1 MKFSPIIVIALFLS
15 VMVSSCKQHQEARR
29 PISQTS
35 GSFMKKSVERN
46 KKLVAGEEDQIKK
59 LMKSNPE
66 VDYMSSSKGYWYS
79 YETENEVDTLTP
91 KKGDVVFFDYEIKD
105 LSGAIIYSEL
115 ELRPQIYYVDKQE
128 IMMGLRDG
136 IKLMHKNEKVNFL
149 FPSHMG
155 FGYHGD
161 NKRIGHNQ
169 PLICTVTLHDFKPE
183 AIYKKQ
189 METKSISVV
198 PAVKKV
204 IPDST
209 PQVPA
214 AIKKTNPTPIES
226 KDTLKQ

>member
-1 MKFSPIIVIALFLS
+1 MKFNPIIVIALFLS
-15 VMVSSCKQHQEARR
+15 LMVSSCKQHQEARR

-59 LMKSNPE
+59 LMKSNPGM
-66 VDYMSSSKGYWYS
+66 DYMSSSKGYWYS
-79 YETENEVDTLTP
+79 YESENEVDTLTP

-105 LSGAIIYSEL
+105 LGGAIIYSEL
-115 ELRPQIYYVDKQE
+115 ELRPQIYYVDKQD

-169 PLICTVTLHDFKPE
+169 PLICTVTLRDFMSE
-183 AIYKKQ
+183 AVYKKQ
-189 METKSISVV
+189 MDPTS
-198 PAVKKV
+198 
-204 IPDST
+204 IPDVSAMKT
-209 PQVPA
+209 AIQAPKEQVQSP
-214 AIKKTNPTPIES
+214 IKKTRSTPTQT
-226 KDTLKQ
+226 KDTLK